1 LSFCSQG
8 ILVFLSIGMFVS
20 FKNSNCLLV
29 SKMIG
34 KVLGLRMIHQL
45 VEEGLGFTTLHV
57 RFEILDFVHEGYL
70 CF

>member
-1 LSFCSQG
+1 
-8 ILVFLSIGMFVS
+8 VFLSIGTFVS

-34 KVLGLRMIHQL
+34 KVLGLRMILQL

-57 RFEILDFVHEGYL
+57 RFEILDFAHKEYL